1 MNTLMI
7 TSRESLEAAIA
18 EVVKL
23 KLEQASL
30 GAACEAEKLAIEKNY
45 APRISAKGNVLAQR
59 EAECQAY
66 CNAHRAE
73 LFPEKKSIE
82 TRTAVVGFELTPERV
97 EKPRSLTW
105 DKILA
110 RMKQLPWAKKYY
122 KQGKETISKENLLS
136 DRAMLGAEKQRLMG
150 IFFAQDEQFF
160 IRPKSEIVEDTV
172 KVA

>member
-82 TRTAVVGFELTPERV
+82 TRTAVVGFELTPPRV
-97 EKPRSLTW
+97 EKPRKLTW
-105 DKILA
+105 DLIVL
-110 RMKQLPWAKKYY
+110 RMKQFPWARKYV
-122 KQGKETISKENLLS
+122 KLGKDTVAKENLLA
-136 DRAMLGAEKQRLMG
+136 DRGTLTANQQTAIG
-150 IFFAQDEQFF
+150 ISFEQDEQFF